1 MCNLTFCSWK
11 CIGNIR
17 NASNYKVN
25 FMEILI
31 LYTVMSLGNILF
43 EHSVSNRKEIRV
55 IESINR
61 KLINGKAALSFNE
74 HCHNNNLLPSYTN
87 IYIYISPR
95 ADGVWRAT
103 RPDEG
108 GGGGEGP
115 LRIFKSK
122 NRRVKIQTVLERSRR
137 TLQDTVMLTL
147 FFTCDV
153 TGRKVKQGQT
163 VLIYSSQL
171 FVT

>member
-87 IYIYISPR
+87 IYITRHPIQKLHPITAAEPLPR
-95 ADGVWRAT
+95 MRQVRAT
-103 RPDEG
+103 RVRKCCTR
-108 GGGGEGP
+108 
-115 LRIFKSK
+115 LRIRKGRHWPRIHEQT
-122 NRRVKIQTVLERSRR
+122 NRKCGTDEFDSE
-137 TLQDTVMLTL
+137 TNES
-147 FFTCDV
+147 FESC
-153 TGRKVKQGQT
+153 
-163 VLIYSSQL
+163 YSCR
-171 FVT
+171 